1 MGETFWRSVYI
12 LVPYYE
18 YIFLRQLNSA
28 FPDALSHYVMD
39 AMFTLKNRCTE
50 KIMLSMKWKKK
61 KKEGTLAR
69 WTITP
74 LYLRLPTAVRVA

>member
-28 FPDALSHYVMD
+28 FPDAHWPLRHGRHVYFEEQVHW
-39 AMFTLKNRCTE
+39 KNNAVNE
-50 KIMLSMKWKKK
+50 MKKK
-61 KKEGTLAR
+61 RGKALLLGEQ
-69 WTITP
+69 
-74 LYLRLPTAVRVA
+74 